1 MNRLAALGPLVQL
14 TKPRILLLVLI
25 TTFSGMW
32 IGVGGAPE
40 LSLAFYTLLGVG
52 CAAASS
58 SALNNLIDRQR
69 DALMARTRKRAL
81 PSGKVKPEA
90 ALALGIM
97 LGLASFTVLY
107 LKVNLQTAL
116 IALWTICFYVLIYTL
131 LLKPTTPASTV
142 LGGIAGAMPPV
153 MGLAAVGEMGWAAL
167 VLFGILFLWQPPH
180 FWALALFRCE
190 EYRQAGFK
198 ILPVVEGVEKTR
210 QQMWLYTL
218 LLVPVSF
225 APWLLDLTGNW
236 YLATAVILNAL
247 YVRWTW
253 QFIRAEYSHKAA
265 RRLFF
270 YSITYLTILFIVL
283 FADCQPV
290 Q

>member
-1 MNRLAALGPLVQL
+1 MTRLAAIGPLIQL

-32 IGVGGAPE
+32 VGVGGAPE
-40 LSLAFYTLLGVG
+40 FSLIFYTLLGVG

-58 SALNNLIDRQR
+58 SALNNFIDRHR
-69 DALMARTRKRAL
+69 DALMSRTSKRAL

-90 ALALGIM
+90 ALALGIL
-97 LGLASFTVLY
+97 LGLVSFTVLY
-107 LKVNLQTAL
+107 TQVNLQTAL

-131 LLKPTTPASTV
+131 MLKPTTPASTV
-142 LGGIAGAMPPV
+142 LGGFAGAMPPV

-190 EYRQAGFK
+190 EYRKAGFK
-198 ILPVVEGVEKTR
+198 ILPVVEGIEETR
-210 QQMWLYTL
+210 RQMMFYTVA
-218 LLVPVSF
+218 LVPVSF
-225 APWLLDLTGNW
+225 CPWLLGFTGHW
-236 YLATAVILNAL
+236 YLTTAIVLNTL
-247 YVRWTW
+247 YLVWTW
-253 QFIRAEYSHKAA
+253 KFVRAEYSDKSA

-270 YSITYLTILFIVL
+270 YSIAYLTILFIVL
-283 FADCQPV
+283 FADCQSV
-290 Q
+290 